1 MTTEFGEMKDVIVT
15 PEMLNRYFFMN
26 KTEILVHLFL
36 LSVCDSN
43 RHVER
48 NVRALARETERWHPD
63 VYQALIELTTKS
75 MVEEKKLKTKG
86 GRFWRV
92 YHLPRTRKVNGEEDC
107 SPPNS
112 QSEFTSTDQKKS
124 CASPKKSV
132 EGEKNF
138 SDTEKDQKIN
148 DHKNSDMKN
157 SKGFWRYA
165 LEKLNALV

>member
-1 MTTEFGEMKDVIVT
+1 MTTEFGEMKEVIVT

-36 LSVCDSN
+36 LSVCDSDK
-43 RHVER
+43 HVER

-63 VYQALIELTTKS
+63 VYQALTRLYVKN

-92 YHLPRTRKVNGEEDC
+92 YRLPRTRKVNGEQDC

-112 QSEFTSTDQKKS
+112 QPELKSTDQKKS
-124 CASPKKSV
+124 CVSPKKAV
-132 EGEKNF
+132 EGKKNF
-138 SDTEKDQKIN
+138 SDTEKDQKI
-148 DHKNSDMKN
+148 DDQKN